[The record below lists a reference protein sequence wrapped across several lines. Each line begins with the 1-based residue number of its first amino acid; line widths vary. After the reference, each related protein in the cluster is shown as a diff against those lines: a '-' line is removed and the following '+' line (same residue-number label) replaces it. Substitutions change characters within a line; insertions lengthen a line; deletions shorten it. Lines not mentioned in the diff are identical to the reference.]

1 MNVRVFVVDCNSAS
15 TPLNIAGDFGPKRKK
30 RQFCKFLIRYIV
42 PHIIMFEQSSFKNT
56 SQTIDLI
63 ENYLLILERFVI
75 LKFIFYKR
83 WILHR

>member
-1 MNVRVFVVDCNSAS
+1 MNVRVFVVDRNSAS

-42 PHIIMFEQSSFKNT
+42 PHIIMFEHSSFKNT
-56 SQTIDLI
+56 SQTIDSI

-83 WILHR
+83 